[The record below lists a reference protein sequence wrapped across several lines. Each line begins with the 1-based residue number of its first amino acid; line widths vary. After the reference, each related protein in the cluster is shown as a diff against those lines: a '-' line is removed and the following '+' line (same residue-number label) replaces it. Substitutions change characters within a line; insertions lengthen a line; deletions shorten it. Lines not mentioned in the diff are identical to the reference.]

1 MREFIGEGSILFHSR
16 PVTARLA
23 VRIQVW
29 ESGQGIRDFG
39 ESLTTVS
46 NTIQENNLNSML
58 TLIATAANVAT
69 ATVALVERAALEL
82 GKAVGRALQAAS
94 DDYVDFYEGY
104 YPASSS
110 WSARQ
115 ETYRGADSEITLSLF
130 S

>member
-16 PVTARLA
+16 PVTAGLA

-39 ESLTTVS
+39 ESLATVS
-46 NTIQENNLNSML
+46 NTTQESNLI
-58 TLIATAANVAT
+58 IATAANVAT